1 MLEEYGSTEGNIMVD
16 YQSKMRL
23 TLENLLMIC
32 WQDAHNQS
40 DSSWKNQI
48 SRMIISNFFMMN
60 QTTPHLGARSGL
72 MNNESSN

>member
-32 WQDAHNQS
+32 WQDAHSQS
-40 DSSWKNQI
+40 DSS
-48 SRMIISNFFMMN
+48 
-60 QTTPHLGARSGL
+60 
-72 MNNESSN
+72 